1 MTSSLDH
8 ERLEFEAHTSQM
20 TLEQLNESMS
30 ANEKLIK
37 LFEVQ
42 KGNIPQ
48 VLEMMQNVLKEE
60 LKKKEGIN

>member
-8 ERLEFEAHTSQM
+8 ERLEFEVHASQM
-20 TLEQLNESMS
+20 TLEQLKESMS
-30 ANEKLIK
+30 SNEKLIK

-48 VLEMMQNVLKEE
+48 VLEMMQNVLREE

>member
-8 ERLEFEAHTSQM
+8 ERLEFEAHASQM

-48 VLEMMQNVLKEE
+48 VLKMMQNVLKKE
-60 LKKKEGIN
+60 LKKKEDIN

>member
-8 ERLEFEAHTSQM
+8 ERLEFQAHAGQM
-20 TLEQLNESMS
+20 TLEQLNESMN

-42 KGNIPQ
+42 KGTIPQ
-48 VLEMMQNVLKEE
+48 VLKMMQNVLKEE
-60 LKKKEGIN
+60 LKKKEDLN

>member
-8 ERLEFEAHTSQM
+8 ERLEFEAHASQM

>member
-8 ERLEFEAHTSQM
+8 ERLEFEAHARQM

-37 LFEVQ
+37 IFEVQ
-42 KGNIPQ
+42 KGNIPK

-60 LKKKEGIN
+60 LEKKEGIN

>member
-1 MTSSLDH
+1 MTSSLDQ
-8 ERLEFEAHTSQM
+8 ERLEFEAHASQM

-48 VLEMMQNVLKEE
+48 VLEMMQYDLKEE